1 MPSAPVPDF
10 PTTALPLAAQAP
22 VPAAQAQI
30 PPSGQISP
38 FFAAQA
44 PVPATQAQI
53 PPSGQISPFGAT
65 GGFSGYLN
73 RLGGLTAPRQIPA
86 MNDLTAHRFKQFG
99 GLQGLRGYNPVSFLQ
114 EGGPVQHFWAGLGV
128 FKNVPNLFKRHPGK
142 AGVIGGGIL
151 GSALGAASGGG
162 GPDVFLK
169 KNRFS
174 PFKDEELVV
183 SDWDAPAAIDTSYLD
198 LDPNRARSTVASRAD
213 YLTPDTAIRDPRV
226 NMMGLVPDIERVEA
240 GTVTAPGAYLDP
252 QFGALEPGFEMLTDY
267 TKAGRLKRQYEER
280 LPLYEDLLGSGQA
293 RKDFTKSQ
301 MLFDIAGAG
310 LNFAGGRGA
319 GGENVATRSPAAQ
332 FAAAFSQVPKTIGE
346 RVAQQRQE
354 ELAIKSSALQAAE
367 REEAQTRKA
376 TLEERKSQISFESL
390 KSRETFAA
398 KTAKL
403 ENETQREFQTRLTN
417 VKNQLTAMLSNQSM
431 LTRLQQAGLEGA
443 IQERLAEVNYKNNVQ
458 LNATAFGQQVERELM
473 QHEYGLTVQ
482 NRQLQADAMA
492 QVYRTTYADLAQKR
506 ELQYRAA
513 KANRDFDWEKD
524 VQEWREKVTKDTA
537 KFNERTRKDAFKLL
551 DLKQDFMRDMQL
563 SRDDLIEERRLND
576 NLRRDLGD
584 QAYNQFITG
593 LEEQTR
599 QFEKSHGLA
608 VTSQQMQEA
617 RWDMLGALEYMKQ
630 MGTPDLT
637 EGPFGGKGPQSLMSN
652 VFGNKDLW
660 DRYAAG
666 TLDADTESYL
676 NAYITSATQ
685 SKWDPQLNQEVP
697 GMLLPR
703 PVLEAIER
711 RSAAD
716 PGYRSPYLSRE
727 DPKYI
732 RLEQKAQGRFPL
744 N

>member
-1 MPSAPVPDF
+1 MGPPPGAMMGPPPGGMAYGGPIQRF
-10 PTTALPLAAQAP
+10 AQ
-22 VPAAQAQI
+22 
-30 PPSGQISP
+30 
-38 FFAAQA
+38 
-44 PVPATQAQI
+44 
-53 PPSGQISPFGAT
+53 
-65 GGFSGYLN
+65 
-73 RLGGLTAPRQIPA
+73 
-86 MNDLTAHRFKQFG
+86 
-99 GLQGLRGYNPVSFLQ
+99 
-114 EGGPVQHFWAGLGV
+114 GGPVQHFWAGLGV
-128 FKNVPNLFKRHPGK
+128 FKNVPNLLRRNPGK
-142 AGVIGGGIL
+142 AGVIGGGIGGGML
-151 GSALGAASGGG
+151 GSALPSIGGLG
-162 GPDVFLK
+162 DDDVSRKKGWGPWGD
-169 KNRFS
+169 
-174 PFKDEELVV
+174 DEIVV
-183 SDWDAPAAIDTSYLD
+183 SDWDAPADIDTSYLD
-198 LDPNRARSTVASRAD
+198 LDPNRPRSTVASRAG

-252 QFGALEPGFEMLTDY
+252 RFGALEPGFEMLTDY

-403 ENETQREFQTRLTN
+403 ENETQREFQTRLSN
-417 VKNQLTAMLSNQSM
+417 VQNQLTAMLSNQSM
-431 LTRLQQAGLEGA
+431 RTRLQQAGLEGA
-443 IQERLAEVNYKNNVQ
+443 IQERLAEVNYQNTVQ
-458 LNATAFGQQVERELM
+458 TNATNFGHIIERDLMRQGQELT
-473 QHEYGLTVQ
+473 LQ
-482 NRQLQADAMA
+482 NRQLRAAA
-492 QVYRTTYADLAQKR
+492 EAQKYSTAYNVLSQNR
-506 ELQYRAA
+506 EMKYQAA
-513 KANRDFDWEKD
+513 LSNRNFDFNED
-524 VQEWREKVTKDTA
+524 VQEWREDVADDTQEF
-537 KFNERTRKDAFKLL
+537 KEDVRKDAFKLIKL
-551 DLKQDFMRDMQL
+551 RQNFLEGMQL
-563 SRDDLIEERRLND
+563 NRDDLIEENRLMHII
-576 NLRRDLGD
+576 REKAGD

-593 LEEQTR
+593 LDAQTL

-608 VTSQQMQEA
+608 VTSQQMQKA

-637 EGPFGGKGPQSLMSN
+637 EGRFGGSSPQSLMSN

-660 DRYAAG
+660 DQYAAG
-666 TLDADTESYL
+666 TLDPDTESNL
-676 NAYITSATQ
+676 NAYITFATQ

-697 GMLLPR
+697 GKLLPR

-732 RLEQKAQGRFPL
+732 RLEKGAQGRFPL